1 MSKSIR
7 IEKGIRQTGN
17 TFQIGIELPSKAGK
31 NGHTWSFHVA
41 TVYDLSEARNARN
54 RAYRLRE
61 ECIANGLT
69 KEEMYT
75 QFEALKEEF
84 YRVNLSEKIIHTKLQ
99 NIEKCLLE
107 NANLLLNEDEKTTLK
122 QIIKNKW
129 HSQMTLKTQ
138 RDKLLKWLIVW
149 VVVLITHHKRGLIT
163 LLI

>member
-1 MSKSIR
+1 MPKSMR

-75 QFEALKEEF
+75 QFEALK
-84 YRVNLSEKIIHTKLQ
+84 
-99 NIEKCLLE
+99 
-107 NANLLLNEDEKTTLK
+107 
-122 QIIKNKW
+122 
-129 HSQMTLKTQ
+129 
-138 RDKLLKWLIVW
+138 
-149 VVVLITHHKRGLIT
+149 
-163 LLI
+163 